1 MITSHPV
8 HGAMSV
14 YRHCTM
20 AGLVLETHKSECYTE
35 KADGDA
41 NELLMS
47 LSPSVIN
54 KQHSDFWESR
64 MAYIAIVLIL

>member
-1 MITSHPV
+1 
-8 HGAMSV
+8 
-14 YRHCTM
+14 M

-35 KADGDA
+35 KTDGDA
-41 NELLMS
+41 NQLLMS